1 MSHSTL
7 TWLGVLTMCTL
18 SSALSQTSSSEVHV
32 RQTRSGEPHVRIADL
47 KRSSCSPVF
56 SPAEGGRT
64 DGTAASCCS
73 APQELSHSVNAR
85 QHDEMARR
93 FVHGT
98 MSMWRQRLNLEDWEI
113 GVVMA
118 RRSDLKPKTRGHIR
132 WDKNKKSAVI
142 WVMDAAD
149 YQLPIKEMLED
160 MEFTVVHELVHLQL
174 ASLPRSEA
182 SRSTEEHAVNSITAA
197 LLRLA
202 RQQ

>member
-1 MSHSTL
+1 M
-7 TWLGVLTMCTL
+7 
-18 SSALSQTSSSEVHV
+18 

-47 KRSSCSPVF
+47 KHSSCSPAF

-73 APQELSHSVNAR
+73 VPQELSHSVSVR
-85 QHDEMARR
+85 EHDEMARR

-98 MSMWRQRLNLEDWEI
+98 MSMWRQRLNLDHWEI
-113 GVVMA
+113 AVVMA

-142 WVMDAAD
+142 WVMNAAD
-149 YQLPIKEMLED
+149 YQLPLKEMLED

-182 SRSTEEHAVNSITAA
+182 SRRTEEHAVNSITAA